1 MVAGTLD
8 ITIEQG
14 ATFILPIQWMQPDA
28 ITPYDLTGFTVRMQ
42 MRKSQGSPVLFD
54 ATTAN
59 GKIIIIAAQ
68 GKITVTMTAAETSA
82 LDTKAAKYDLEA
94 ISSGGIVYR
103 VIQGSVTISP
113 NITQVWTVRLKTQD
127 ELDIDTA
134 TSNRSQLQSKA
145 EQALSINV
153 TYLSLTTPTT
163 AQNTAQIK
171 ALTRQ
176 VSAVIR
182 LLLQK
187 LDNLA
192 GT

>member
-1 MVAGTLD
+1 MSACRCLT
-8 ITIEQG
+8 QQP
-14 ATFILPIQWMQPDA
+14 LPHEGHCCLKDGWNPA
-28 ITPYDLTGFTVRMQ
+28 ALAACGWA
-42 MRKSQGSPVLFD
+42 VLVETARPSD
-54 ATTAN
+54 TATT
-59 GKIIIIAAQ
+59 
-68 GKITVTMTAAETSA
+68 TSDLSYA
-82 LDTKAAKYDLEA
+82 LVNDA
-94 ISSGGIVYR
+94 
-103 VIQGSVTISP
+103 P
-113 NITQVWTVRLKTQD
+113 TQVWTVRLKTQD